1 MSAEDELVAEAEI
14 GEQAREFLESEL
26 GKTLLGMAQ
35 QEVLLAQ
42 EALEVID
49 PTETEKIRALQ
60 NQAKVGRHFEGWL
73 KELITKG
80 ENALN
85 VWRQQNV

>member
-1 MSAEDELVAEAEI
+1 MSAEDELIAEAEI

-42 EALEVID
+42 EALEVVD
-49 PTETEKIRALQ
+49 PTQTEKIRALQ
-60 NQAKVGRHFEGWL
+60 NQAKIGRNFEDWL